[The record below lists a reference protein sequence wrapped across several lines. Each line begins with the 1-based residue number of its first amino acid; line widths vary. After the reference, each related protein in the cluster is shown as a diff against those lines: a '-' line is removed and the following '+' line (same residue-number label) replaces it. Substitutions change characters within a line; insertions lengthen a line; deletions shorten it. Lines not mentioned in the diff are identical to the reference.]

1 VFSLPIKGKAYLSY
15 LQLFLLG
22 PPLIKQDAELVD
34 LRLRKAIALL
44 SYLTITKGEY
54 SRDELATL
62 FWPDSSQSSARA
74 SLRRTLYLVNKA
86 FGQEVISSGIDTL
99 KLASQLEIWIDVDK
113 FKQYLYECT
122 EDGELSYKINTHCLS
137 YLEQAVE
144 LYKGDFL
151 AGFSLPD
158 SPQFDEWQFFE
169 AENLRKLMGT
179 ALQQLVL
186 AYESQGDS
194 ARSIQYA
201 RDWLALDSMHEPA
214 HRLLMRLYQKNG
226 QHAAAV
232 RQYQECVRILEQELG
247 LSPQSETTELY
258 QQIRLERQKGLPLR
272 GKVRPEVKFVASGD
286 VHIAYTELG
295 AGPMDIILVCG
306 YISHM
311 EQLWELPEIGDFFG
325 ELASFSRVILFDR
338 RGVGLSDRVGYQPTM
353 EDTLDDI
360 LAVMRDA
367 GSEHAV
373 LFGYLEGGPNSI
385 LFTATYPELVSGL
398 ILYGTCAKWTRSED
412 YPWAITREQYDR
424 WLQHISENWGEALNL
439 KTYAPSFAHQ
449 TGLQDWWAKT
459 MRLSSSPGGIK
470 AVLEVM
476 RDIDVRHILPSI
488 HTPTLILHRKGD
500 RSIRIGAGRYL
511 ADHIPGA
518 RYVELEGDDHWFF
531 LGDTQPILYEM
542 RTFIQNMGSPVVPE
556 RVLATIM
563 MVESLD
569 LKQIDG
575 EGSPA
580 AVNFTSALQQEIGR
594 FQGRQIS
601 WHQARFTAIFDGP
614 SRAIHC
620 SKAIIESAHQQGV
633 RLRAGLHTGECQFSS
648 GELGGPAPQ
657 ITENILNSARA
668 DEILISSTLKDLVV
682 GSGFQFVERD
692 EISVAGIPDR
702 WGTYSLS
709 AL

>member
-1 VFSLPIKGKAYLSY
+1 M
-15 LQLFLLG
+15 
-22 PPLIKQDAELVD
+22 
-34 LRLRKAIALL
+34 ALL
-44 SYLTITKGEY
+44 TYLAVTKGEY

-62 FWPDSSQSSARA
+62 LWPESNQSSARA
-74 SLRRTLYLVNKA
+74 SLRRTLYLVHKA
-86 FGQEVISSGIDTL
+86 VGQEIISSGIDTL
-99 KLASQLEIWIDVDK
+99 KLNPQLGIWIDVDK
-113 FKQYLYECT
+113 FKECLSECT
-122 EDGELSYKINTHCLS
+122 QGGELSYKIDPHCLL

-144 LYKGDFL
+144 LYEGEFL

-169 AENLRKLMGT
+169 AESLRILMGT

-186 AYESQGDS
+186 AYESREDL

-214 HRLLMRLYQKNG
+214 HRFLMQLYQKSG

-232 RQYQECVRILEQELG
+232 RQYQECVRILDQELS
-247 LSPQSETTELY
+247 LPPQAKTTELY
-258 QQIRLERQKGLPLR
+258 QKIRLDRQTGMPPR
-272 GKVRPEVKFVASGD
+272 GKLKPEVKFVASGD
-286 VHIAYTELG
+286 VHIAYTEFG
-295 AGPMDIILVCG
+295 QGSVDILWVCG
-306 YISHM
+306 FVTHM
-311 EQLWELPEIGDFFG
+311 EQLWELQEFSDFFG

-338 RGVGLSDRVGYQPTM
+338 RGVGLSDRVGYPPTM

-360 LAVMRDA
+360 LAIMRDT

-449 TGLQDWWAKT
+449 PGLQDWWAKM

-488 HTPTLILHRKGD
+488 RTPTLILHRKGD
-500 RSIRIGAGRYL
+500 RSIRIDAGRYL
-511 ADHIPGA
+511 ADNIPGA

-531 LGDTQPILYEM
+531 LGESQPILSEI
-542 RTFIQNMGSPVVPE
+542 RNFIQNLGTPVIPE
-556 RVLATIM
+556 HVLATILM
-563 MVESLD
+563 IELLD
-569 LKQIDG
+569 RKKVDG
-575 EGSPA
+575 EDLRKPL
-580 AVNFTSALQQEIGR
+580 NFNSTLRQEIGR

-601 WHQARFTAIFDGP
+601 WNRPRFTATFDGP

-620 SKAIIESAHQQGV
+620 AKAIIESSRLQGTS
-633 RLRAGLHTGECQFSS
+633 LRAGLHTGECEFIA
-648 GELGGPAPQ
+648 GELEGSAVK
-657 ITENILNSARA
+657 ITESILDSAKP
-668 DEILISSTLKDLVV
+668 DEILVSGTVKDLVV
-682 GSGFQFVERD
+682 GSGFQFVER
-692 EISVAGIPDR
+692 ERISVTGISGR
-702 WGTYSLS
+702 WGTHSL
-709 AL
+709 LG